1 MPEQVRHDEFSIHIY
16 IIPQYLPEIHIN
28 DNYTRD
34 VAMFVLKSG
43 GSGEAKS
50 NFLPLEG
57 ED

>member
-1 MPEQVRHDEFSIHIY
+1 MPEQVRHDELLIPVT
-16 IIPQYLPEIHIN
+16 IIPKYLPEIHIN

-50 NFLPLEG
+50 NF
-57 ED
+57 

>member
-1 MPEQVRHDEFSIHIY
+1 MPEQVRHDEFSIQIY
-16 IIPQYLPEIHIN
+16 IIPKYFPEIHIN

-50 NFLPLEG
+50 NF
-57 ED
+57 